1 MDQLRILRSFVQVAE
16 LASFTAAARTLGVTQ
31 SQVSRAIR
39 QLERGIGS
47 QLVLRTTRR
56 VSITPEG
63 QRYLRGVRAA
73 LRMLDEAG
81 DAVRQDG
88 HAVRGTLRV
97 TAPIEF
103 GEYLAP
109 VIAELVATHVAL
121 AIDAVL
127 TDRIVDLI
135 DEGFDVAIR
144 TGPLVPSALRTR
156 RLGTADAVLCASPA
170 YTERRGVPRR
180 PEDLAAHDC
189 VVFTAKRT
197 PEWLALSDRRGRTTR
212 VRIAGRLRVNELRA
226 VRRAALAGAGIAAL
240 PLVMIRRALA
250 DRELVRVLPG
260 WSPPAA
266 AIHAVFPAR
275 LPQPAR
281 LTAFLDTM
289 ARSMRD
295 AVRPT

>member
-39 QLERGIGS
+39 QLERGIGC

-63 QRYLRGVRAA
+63 QRYVREVRAA
-73 LRMLDEAG
+73 LRTLDEAG
-81 DAVRQDG
+81 DALREDD

-109 VIAELVATHVAL
+109 VIAELVAAHVAL
-121 AIDAVL
+121 VIDAVL

-144 TGPLVPSALRTR
+144 TGPLVSSALRTR
-156 RLGTADAVLCASPA
+156 RLGIAETALCASPA
-170 YTERRGVPRR
+170 YAKRRGVPRR
-180 PEDLAAHDC
+180 PKDLAAHDC

-212 VRIAGRLRVNELRA
+212 VRIAGRLRANDLR
-226 VRRAALAGAGIAAL
+226 VIRRAALAGAGIAAL
-240 PLVMIRRALA
+240 PLAMIRRPLA
-250 DRELVRVLPG
+250 DRELVRVLPD
-260 WSPPAA
+260 WSPPAV

-275 LPQPAR
+275 SPPPAR
-281 LTAFLDTM
+281 LAAFLDAM
-289 ARSMRD
+289 ARSLRD
-295 AVRPT
+295 VASPT